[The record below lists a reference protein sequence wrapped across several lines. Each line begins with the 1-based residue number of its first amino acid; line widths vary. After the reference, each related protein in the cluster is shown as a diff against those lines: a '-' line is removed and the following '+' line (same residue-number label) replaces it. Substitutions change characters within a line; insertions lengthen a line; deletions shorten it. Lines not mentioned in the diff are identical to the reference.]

1 MSFLNPLFLFALAAA
16 AIPILIHLFTR
27 RRPRE
32 VPFPSLEF
40 LSEVNQS
47 EIRRLK
53 LKQWLLLL
61 LRTLAVAAIALAMA
75 RPALK
80 GATGARSGAATS
92 VVVLVDRSGSMSA
105 ASASGALLVEAKR
118 IAEDLLGT
126 LGASDELLLVPY
138 DLAPHPFT
146 ARAIG
151 DLGRLRAGV
160 QGLNA
165 GALATDHQQ
174 ALASG
179 ARALGE
185 AHALNRELFWISDFQ
200 MTGFAATA
208 SPVAP
213 AGPWERSRVYLIPL
227 SPRTRANAALTD
239 ASFAPTEGGA
249 ALSVEGASFGAP
261 GGDLAVEAHDAGDD
275 AVLGRGFLNLPARG
289 IASALLPLSHMPES
303 GGDAR
308 IPDDVLA
315 LDNRRF
321 FSAGRAGT
329 LHVLIRE
336 DGAPSALRLA
346 LEAGSPASG
355 LAVEAVDGAALAARA
370 RTADL
375 IVLNDL
381 ERLGPTELQAVL
393 DFWRGGGGLFVILG
407 PRAEAAFWN
416 GTLLAET
423 KAGTLGALDRPA
435 AGGAWRLMRVAAG
448 HAALAGFP
456 ARPGEALSTARFQS
470 VRAFAPGPGA
480 RTLLQFDRAH
490 PALVELPH
498 ALVFAAGLDPASSDF
513 PMSGAFLPL
522 LHQAIKVLGR
532 GTASASL
539 TPGDRWSAPASTGTW
554 RIEDPDGHEVPSALD
569 AAGGATRLTSAPL
582 ERVGLYRVYEGGTLR
597 SAFAVNPDPRES
609 DLAPLSEP
617 AMLRMFPA
625 GRAQIV
631 RPGAGLARRVR
642 EARYGRELWSA
653 FVLLALALLVAET
666 VVARWGMAGVA
677 TQAKAR

>member
-1 MSFLNPLFLFALAAA
+1 VSFLNPLFLFGLAAA

-80 GATGARSGAATS
+80 GATGARSGASTS
-92 VVVLVDRSGSMSA
+92 VVVLVDRSGSM
-105 ASASGALLVEAKR
+105 GEAKR
-118 IAEDLLGT
+118 IVEDLLGT

-146 ARAIG
+146 PRASG
-151 DLGRLRAGV
+151 DLGRLRAGA
-160 QGLNA
+160 QGLA
-165 GALATDHQQ
+165 PGALATDHLQ
-174 ALASG
+174 ALAAG
-179 ARALGE
+179 ARSLGE

-200 MTGFAATA
+200 ATGFGAAAAAAT

-213 AGPWERSRVYLIPL
+213 AGPWDRSRIYLIPL
-227 SPRTRANAALTD
+227 APRTRANAALTD
-239 ASFAPTEGGA
+239 ASLAPTEGGS
-249 ALSVEGASFGAP
+249 ALAVDGASFGTA
-261 GGDLAVEAHDAGDD
+261 GGDLAVEALDATDQS
-275 AVLGRGFLNLPARG
+275 VLGRGFLNLPVRG
-289 IASALLPLSHMPES
+289 DASALLPLSRLPES
-303 GGDAR
+303 GGVAR

-315 LDNRRF
+315 LDNQRF

-336 DGAPSALRLA
+336 DGPPSALRLA

-355 LAVEAVDGAALAARA
+355 IAVEAVDGAALASRA
-370 RTADL
+370 RSADL

-393 DFWRGGGGLFVILG
+393 DFWRGGGGLFVTLG
-407 PRAEAAFWN
+407 PHADAAYWN
-416 GTLLAET
+416 GSLLAEI
-423 KAGTLGALDRPA
+423 KAGTLGTLDRPA
-435 AGGAWRLMRVAAG
+435 AGGTWRLMRVAAG

-456 ARPGEALSTARFQS
+456 ARPGEALSTARFES

-490 PALVELPH
+490 PALIELPH

-532 GTASASL
+532 GTAAASL
-539 TPGDRWSAPASTGTW
+539 TPGDRWSAPASTGSW
-554 RIEDPDGHEVPSALD
+554 RIVDGEGREVPSALD
-569 AAGGATRLTSAPL
+569 AAGGATRLNSAPL
-582 ERVGLYRVYEGGTLR
+582 ERPGLYRVYEGGTLR

-609 DLAPLSEP
+609 DLTPLSEA

-631 RPGAGLARRVR
+631 RPGEGLARRVR

-653 FVLLALALLVAET
+653 LVLLALALLIAET

-677 TQAKAR
+677 PGRPR